1 MRRQIKN
8 ERMKRII
15 GYLYWHGWKSVTQI
29 SRDLDIPKSTVFDYM
44 KEIEKQYSFV
54 MIRKQPSI

>member
-1 MRRQIKN
+1 
-8 ERMKRII
+8 MKRII